1 MTRKLHSTETW
12 QEFWTQMQKHPIPG
26 TGYAQTSCVV
36 RSRASASAS
45 LITGT
50 KEGIGTAEN
59 CFSLC
64 QESPGGPCNM
74 KRWWSLPVT
83 KIKSTSFYPHLEI
96 PGNRYWRKTLKSPIL
111 SWRDGPVI
119 KNISSS
125 VPSTTWNSSIMRFQC
140 LCPVWT

>member
-1 MTRKLHSTETW
+1 MTRELHSTETW
-12 QEFWTQMQKHPIPG
+12 QESWAQMQKHPIPG
-26 TGYAQTSCVV
+26 TGYAQTSYVV

-45 LITGT
+45 LMVGT
-50 KEGIGTAEN
+50 KEGMGVAEN

-64 QESPGGPCNM
+64 QEGHGGPCKR

-83 KIKSTSFYPHLEI
+83 KIKSTGFHLHLET
-96 PGNRYWRKTLKSPIL
+96 PGNRYWRKTLKPPIL
-111 SWRDGPVI
+111 SWRDGSVI

-125 VPSTTWNSSIMRFQC
+125 VPSTTWNSSIMRIQC